1 MKKSFIVIGLGRFG
15 AAVARAL
22 TNLNCDILGMD
33 ISEDCVADV
42 ARDVEHVVIADSTK
56 LATLREIGAAS
67 IDHAV
72 VAIGNNLEASIL
84 TTMNLKTL
92 GVKNIT
98 VRSDFKDYNDIYLRL
113 GATEVIVPEEASAFS
128 LANQIASD
136 AILDYYSVDTNYA
149 LVKIQVGARFV
160 SRTLIDLDLR
170 NKFDVNIVG
179 IIKNNEFYIPRGTD
193 YLEATDIVVLVGT
206 KQKIRKVDAF
216 INQEA
221 K

>member
-15 AAVARAL
+15 SAVARAL
-22 TNLNCDILGMD
+22 SNLNCDILGMD
-33 ISEDCVADV
+33 IQEDCVTEIS
-42 ARDVEHVVIADSTK
+42 RDIEHVVIADSTK
-56 LATLREIGAAS
+56 LSTLKELGAAS

-98 VRSDFKDYNDIYLRL
+98 VRSDTKDYIELYQRL
-113 GATEVIVPEEASAFS
+113 GATEVIVPEEASAVS

-136 AILDYYSVDTNYA
+136 AILDYYQVDSKYA
-149 LVKIQVGARFV
+149 IVKIAVGPKFQA
-160 SRTLIDLDLR
+160 RTLIELDLR

-179 IIKNNEFYIPRGTD
+179 IIHDNEFYIPRGTD
-193 YLEATDIVVLVGT
+193 ALEASDIMVLVGT
-206 KQKIRKVDAF
+206 KTKIRKVDAF

-221 K
+221 N

>member
-22 TNLNCDILGMD
+22 SNLNCDILGMD
-33 ISEDCVADV
+33 ISEDCVTDIS
-42 ARDVEHVVIADSTK
+42 RDIEHVIIADSTK
-56 LATLREIGAAS
+56 LSTLKEIGAAS

-72 VAIGNNLEASIL
+72 VAIGNNLESSIL

-98 VRSDFKDYNDIYLRL
+98 VRSDSKDYTEIYKRL
-113 GATEVIVPEEASAFS
+113 GATEVIVPEEASANS

-136 AILDYYSVDTNYA
+136 AILDYYSVDSNYA
-149 LVKIQVGARFV
+149 IVKIAVGPKFQA
-160 SRTLIDLDLR
+160 RTLIDLDLR
-170 NKFDVNIVG
+170 NNFDVNIVG
-179 IIKNNEFYIPRGTD
+179 IIHNNEFYIPRGTD
-193 YLEATDIVVLVGT
+193 YIEASDIVVLVGT
-206 KQKIRKVDAF
+206 KQKIRKVDSF

-221 K
+221 N

>member
-1 MKKSFIVIGLGRFG
+1 MKKSFVVIGLGRFG
-15 AAVARAL
+15 ASVARSL
-22 TNLNCDILGMD
+22 NNLNCDILAMD
-33 ISEDCVADV
+33 RSEDCVKDIAKDI
-42 ARDVEHVVIADSTK
+42 EHCIIADSTK
-56 LATLREIGAAS
+56 IETLKDIGVAS
-67 IDHAV
+67 INHAV

-98 VRSDFKDYNDIYLRL
+98 VRSDFINYKEMFYKL
-113 GATEVIVPEEASAFS
+113 GATDVIIPEEASAVS

-136 AILDYYSVDTNYA
+136 SILDYYSVDSKYA
-149 LVKIQVGARFV
+149 IVKIAVGEKFEA
-160 SRTLIDLDLR
+160 RTLIDLDLR

-179 IIKNNEFYIPRGTD
+179 IIHNNEFYIPRGTD
-193 YLEATDIVVLVGT
+193 NLEPKDVVVLVGT
-206 KQKIRKVDAF
+206 KPKIRKVESF

>member
-15 AAVARAL
+15 ASVAQAL
-22 TNLNCDILGMD
+22 SNLNCDILGMD
-33 ISEDCVADV
+33 ISEECVSDI
-42 ARDVEHVVIADSTK
+42 ARDLEHCVIADSRK
-56 LATLREIGAAS
+56 LATLKELGVAS

-84 TTMNLKTL
+84 TTMNLKAL

-98 VRSDFKDYNDIYLRL
+98 VRSDSVSYKEIFERL
-113 GATEVIVPEEASAFS
+113 GATEVIIPEEESALS

-136 AILDYYSVDTNYA
+136 AILDYYPIDKDYA
-149 LVKIQVGARFV
+149 IVQIQVGPKFP
-160 SRTLIDLDLR
+160 SKTLIDLNLR

-179 IIKNNEFYIPRGTD
+179 IIHNDKFYIPRGTD
-193 YLEATDIVVLVGT
+193 YLEPLDIMVLVGT

-216 INQEA
+216 INQE
-221 K
+221 KK

>member
-15 AAVARAL
+15 SSVARAL
-22 TNLNCDILGMD
+22 ASLNCDILGMD
-33 ISEDCVADV
+33 ISEDCVTDL
-42 ARDVEHVVIADSTK
+42 ARDVEHCVIADSTK
-56 LATLREIGAAS
+56 ISVLKELGVAS

-84 TTMNLKTL
+84 TTMNLKAL

-98 VRSDFKDYNDIYLRL
+98 VRSDSQGYQEIYERL

-136 AILDYYSVDTNYA
+136 AILDYYSIDNSYA
-149 LVKIQVGARFV
+149 IVQIQVGPKFP
-160 SRTLIDLDLR
+160 SQTLIDLNLR

-179 IIKNNEFYIPRGTD
+179 IIHEGKFYIPRGTD
-193 YLEATDIVVLVGT
+193 YLVASDIMVLVGT

-216 INQEA
+216 INQET

>member
-15 AAVARAL
+15 ASVAKAL
-22 TNLNCDILGMD
+22 SNLNCDILCMD
-33 ISEDCVADV
+33 ISEECVSDIASDIN
-42 ARDVEHVVIADSTK
+42 HCVIGDSTK
-56 LATLREIGAAS
+56 LATLKELGVAS

-84 TTMNLKTL
+84 TIMNLKAL
-92 GVKNIT
+92 NVKNIT
-98 VRSDFKDYNDIYLRL
+98 VRADTESYKEMYKRL
-113 GATEVIVPEEASAFS
+113 GATEVIVPEEESAVS

-136 AILDYYSVDTNYA
+136 AILDYYSIDGNYA
-149 LVKIQVGARFV
+149 IVQIAVGPKFN

-170 NKFDVNIVG
+170 NNFDVNIVG
-179 IIKNNEFYIPRGTD
+179 IIRNNEFYIPRGTD
-193 YLEATDIVVLVGT
+193 FLEASDIMVLVGT
-206 KQKIRKVDAF
+206 KQKIRKVDSF

>member
-15 AAVARAL
+15 SSVARAL
-22 TNLNCDILGMD
+22 SNMNCDILVMD
-33 ISEDCVADV
+33 ISEECVTDL
-42 ARDVEHVVIADSTK
+42 ARDIEHCVIADSTK
-56 LATLREIGAAS
+56 IATLKELGVAS

-72 VAIGNNLEASIL
+72 VAIGNDLEASIL

-98 VRSDFKDYNDIYLRL
+98 VRSDSLGYHEIFERL
-113 GATEVIVPEEASAFS
+113 GATEVIVPEESSAIS

-136 AILDYYSVDTNYA
+136 AILDYYSIDSDFAIVQ
-149 LVKIQVGARFV
+149 IQVGPKFRAQ
-160 SRTLIDLDLR
+160 TLIELNLR

-179 IIKNNEFYIPRGTD
+179 IIHEDKFYIPRGTD
-193 YLEATDIVVLVGT
+193 SLMPSDIMVLVGT

-216 INQEA
+216 INQET

>member
-1 MKKSFIVIGLGRFG
+1 S
-15 AAVARAL
+15 
-22 TNLNCDILGMD
+22 
-33 ISEDCVADV
+33 S
-42 ARDVEHVVIADSTK
+42 
-56 LATLREIGAAS
+56 AAS
-67 IDHAV
+67 D
-72 VAIGNNLEASIL
+72 LY
-84 TTMNLKTL
+84 T
-92 GVKNIT
+92 
-98 VRSDFKDYNDIYLRL
+98 RQIYLRL

>member
-15 AAVARAL
+15 ASVARTL
-22 TNLNCDILGMD
+22 DNLNCDILGVD
-33 ISEDCVADV
+33 ISEDCVSDV
-42 ARDVEHVVIADSTK
+42 ARDVEHCVIADSTK
-56 LATLREIGAAS
+56 MSTLKELGAAS

-84 TTMNLKTL
+84 TTMNLKAL

-98 VRSDFKDYNDIYLRL
+98 VRSDSKSYIEMYERL
-113 GATEVIVPEEASAFS
+113 GATEVIIPEEESANS

-136 AILDYYSVDTNYA
+136 AILDYYQVDKNY
-149 LVKIQVGARFV
+149 VIVQIKVGKNFPAQ
-160 SRTLIDLDLR
+160 SLIDLNLR

-179 IIKNNEFYIPRGTD
+179 IIHDDKFYIPRGTD
-193 YLEATDIVVLVGT
+193 YLMPEDIVVIVGT
-206 KQKIRKVDAF
+206 KQKIRKVDSF
-216 INQEA
+216 INQEM

>member
-15 AAVARAL
+15 ASVARTLA
-22 TNLNCDILGMD
+22 NLNCDILGVD
-33 ISEDCVADV
+33 ISEDCVSEVASDV
-42 ARDVEHVVIADSTK
+42 DHCVIADSTK
-56 LATLREIGAAS
+56 IATLKELGAAS

-84 TTMNLKTL
+84 TTMNLKAL

-98 VRSDFKDYNDIYLRL
+98 VRSDSKSYIEMYERL
-113 GATEVIVPEEASAFS
+113 GATEVIIPEEESANS

-136 AILDYYSVDTNYA
+136 AILDYYQVDKNY
-149 LVKIQVGARFV
+149 VIVQIKVGKNFP
-160 SRTLIDLDLR
+160 SQSLIDLNLR

-179 IIKNNEFYIPRGTD
+179 IIHEDKFYIPRGTD
-193 YLEATDIVVLVGT
+193 FLMPEDIVVLVGT
-206 KQKIRKVDAF
+206 KQKIRKVDSF
-216 INQEA
+216 INQEM

>member
-15 AAVARAL
+15 ASVARAL
-22 TNLNCDILGMD
+22 TSLNCDILCMD
-33 ISEDCVADV
+33 IEEECVKNVAD
-42 ARDVEHVVIADSTK
+42 EISHCVIADSTK
-56 LATLREIGAAS
+56 LSTLRELGAAS

-98 VRSDFKDYNDIYLRL
+98 VRADSVGYKQMYKML
-113 GATEVIVPEEASAFS
+113 GATDVLVPEEASAVS

-136 AILDYYSVDTNYA
+136 AILDYYLIDSSYA
-149 LVKIQVGARFV
+149 IVKIAVGPKFKEC
-160 SRTLIDLDLR
+160 TLIDLDLR
-170 NKFDVNIVG
+170 NRFDVNIVG
-179 IIKNNEFYIPRGTD
+179 IIHENVFYIPRGTD
-193 YLEATDIVVLVGT
+193 SIVAGDVVVLVGT
-206 KQKIRKVDAF
+206 KQKIRKVDSF

-221 K
+221 N

>member
-15 AAVARAL
+15 SFVAKSLA
-22 TNLNCDILGMD
+22 NLNCDILAMD
-33 ISEDCVADV
+33 ISEDCVTEI
-42 ARDVEHVVIADSTK
+42 ARDIEHCVIADSTK
-56 LATLREIGAAS
+56 ISTLKELGVAS

-84 TTMNLKTL
+84 TTMNLKAL

-98 VRSDFKDYNDIYLRL
+98 VRSDSEGYREIYERL
-113 GATEVIVPEEASAFS
+113 GATEVIIPEEASATS

-136 AILDYYSVDTNYA
+136 AILDYYAIDKDYA
-149 LVKIQVGARFV
+149 IVQIQVGPKFP
-160 SRTLIDLDLR
+160 SQTLIDLNLR

-179 IIKNNEFYIPRGTD
+179 IIHEDKFYIPRGTD
-193 YLEATDIVVLVGT
+193 YLVPSDIMVLVGT

-216 INQEA
+216 INQET

>member
-22 TNLNCDILGMD
+22 SNLNCDILGMD
-33 ISEDCVADV
+33 ISEDCVTDIS
-42 ARDVEHVVIADSTK
+42 RDIEHVIIADSTK
-56 LATLREIGAAS
+56 LSTLKEIGAAS

-72 VAIGNNLEASIL
+72 VAIGNNLESSIL

-98 VRSDFKDYNDIYLRL
+98 VRSDSKDYTEIYKRL
-113 GATEVIVPEEASAFS
+113 GATEVIVPEEASANS

-136 AILDYYSVDTNYA
+136 AILDYYSVDSNYA
-149 LVKIQVGARFV
+149 IVKIAVGPKFQA
-160 SRTLIDLDLR
+160 RTLIDLDLR
-170 NKFDVNIVG
+170 NNFDVNIVG
-179 IIKNNEFYIPRGTD
+179 IIHNNEFYIPRGTD
-193 YLEATDIVVLVGT
+193 YLEASDIVVLVGT
-206 KQKIRKVDAF
+206 KQKIRKVDSF

-221 K
+221 N

>member
-15 AAVARAL
+15 ASVARAL
-22 TNLNCDILGMD
+22 SNLNCDILGMD
-33 ISEDCVADV
+33 IKEECVTDI
-42 ARDVEHVVIADSTK
+42 ARDIEHVVIADSTK
-56 LATLREIGAAS
+56 LATLKEIGAAS

-98 VRSDFKDYNDIYLRL
+98 VRSDSKDYKEIYKRL
-113 GATEVIVPEEASAFS
+113 GATDVIVPEEASAIS

-136 AILDYYSVDTNYA
+136 AILDYYQVDSAYA
-149 LVKIQVGARFV
+149 IVKIAVGPKFE

-179 IIKNNEFYIPRGTD
+179 IIHNNEFYIPRGTD
-193 YLEATDIVVLVGT
+193 YLEAQDIVVLVGM

-221 K
+221 N

>member
-22 TNLNCDILGMD
+22 SNLNCDILGMD
-33 ISEDCVADV
+33 INEDCVTDISH
-42 ARDVEHVVIADSTK
+42 DIEHVVIADSTK
-56 LATLREIGAAS
+56 LATLKEVGAAS

-98 VRSDFKDYNDIYLRL
+98 VRSDFKDYIEIYKRL
-113 GATEVIVPEEASAFS
+113 GATEVIIPEEASALS

-136 AILDYYSVDTNYA
+136 AILDYYSVDSNYA
-149 LVKIQVGARFV
+149 IVQIAVGPKFEA
-160 SRTLIDLDLR
+160 RTLIDLDLR

-179 IIKNNEFYIPRGTD
+179 IIHDNEFYIPRGTD
-193 YLEATDIVVLVGT
+193 FLEATDIMVLVGT
-206 KQKIRKVDAF
+206 KQKIRKVDSF

-221 K
+221 N

>member
-22 TNLNCDILGMD
+22 SNLNCDILGMD
-33 ISEDCVADV
+33 ISEDCVTDIS
-42 ARDVEHVVIADSTK
+42 RDIEHVIIADSTK
-56 LATLREIGAAS
+56 LSTLKEIGAAS

-72 VAIGNNLEASIL
+72 VAIGNNLESSIL

-98 VRSDFKDYNDIYLRL
+98 VRSDSKDYTEIYKRL
-113 GATEVIVPEEASAFS
+113 GATEVIVPEEASANS

-136 AILDYYSVDTNYA
+136 AILDYYSVDSNYA
-149 LVKIQVGARFV
+149 IVKIAVGPKFQA
-160 SRTLIDLDLR
+160 RTLIDLDLR
-170 NKFDVNIVG
+170 NNFDVNIVG
-179 IIKNNEFYIPRGTD
+179 IIHNNEFYIPRGTD
-193 YLEATDIVVLVGT
+193 NIEASDIVVLVGT
-206 KQKIRKVDAF
+206 KQKIRKVDSF

-221 K
+221 N

>member
-15 AAVARAL
+15 SSVAKAL
-22 TNLNCDILGMD
+22 ANLNCDILAMD
-33 ISEDCVADV
+33 ISEDCVTEI
-42 ARDVEHVVIADSTK
+42 ARDIEHCVIADSTK
-56 LATLREIGAAS
+56 ISTLKELGVAS

-84 TTMNLKTL
+84 TTMNLKAL

-98 VRSDFKDYNDIYLRL
+98 VRSDSESYREIYERL
-113 GATEVIVPEEASAFS
+113 GATEVIIPEEASATS

-136 AILDYYSVDTNYA
+136 AILDYYAIDRDYA
-149 LVKIQVGARFV
+149 IVQIQVGPKFP
-160 SRTLIDLDLR
+160 SQTLIDLNLR

-179 IIKNNEFYIPRGTD
+179 IIHEDKFYIPRGTD
-193 YLEATDIVVLVGT
+193 YLVPSDIMVLVGT

-216 INQEA
+216 INQET